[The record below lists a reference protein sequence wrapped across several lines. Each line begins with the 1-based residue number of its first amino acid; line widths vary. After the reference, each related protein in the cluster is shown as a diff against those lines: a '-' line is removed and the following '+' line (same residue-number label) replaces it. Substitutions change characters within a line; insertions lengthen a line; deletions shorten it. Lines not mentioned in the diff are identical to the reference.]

1 MSPNLDSGGGG
12 DDGPSWREYV
22 LVRGQSFTVRW
33 GKLFSAVVMGT
44 VIAFFQAIVGF
55 LESLGLAVRATSRA
69 VTQPTTELIETA
81 FAATDIMD
89 DATAAATAEIASAGI
104 LAFALAAVVA
114 GAVTYIYSWGV
125 NAVVE

>member
-1 MSPNLDSGGGG
+1 M
-12 DDGPSWREYV
+12 YV
-22 LVRGQSFTVRW
+22 TAPATTAA
-33 GKLFSAVVMGT
+33 SANARMPVD
-44 VIAFFQAIVGF
+44 AI
-55 LESLGLAVRATSRA
+55 S
-69 VTQPTTELIETA
+69 A

-89 DATAAATAEIASAGI
+89 DATAAATAEIASTGI